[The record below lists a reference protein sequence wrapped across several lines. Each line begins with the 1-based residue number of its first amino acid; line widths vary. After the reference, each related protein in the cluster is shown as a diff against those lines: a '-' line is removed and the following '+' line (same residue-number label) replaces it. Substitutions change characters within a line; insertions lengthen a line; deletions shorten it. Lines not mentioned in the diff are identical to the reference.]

1 MSIRNNIT
9 TIIAALALA
18 LTILTGFVSCHT
30 VGKLEQIDRRLD
42 GITSELSTLKSPE
55 YQQQVFNERMAR
67 LLDLVRQRQEI
78 ALAHS
83 E

>member
-1 MSIRNNIT
+1 MKFIPHAL
-9 TIIAALALA
+9 AALALA
-18 LTILTGFVSCHT
+18 VSIMLAFVALST
-30 VGKLEQIDRRLD
+30 ADKLQQIDRRLD

-55 YQQQVFNERMAR
+55 YQQSQFNERLSR
-67 LLDLVRQRQEI
+67 VLDEVRRRQEI